1 MMDPDLGPFDLA
13 VARALVARAIDDIDR
28 WSEERDD
35 ALLACLLCAAWP
47 TSLAQ
52 DQ

>member
-1 MMDPDLGPFDLA
+1 MDPDLGPPRPALS
-13 VARALVARAIDDIDR
+13 RALVARAIDDIDH
-28 WSEERDD
+28 WSEDRES

-47 TSLAQ
+47 TRVAQ